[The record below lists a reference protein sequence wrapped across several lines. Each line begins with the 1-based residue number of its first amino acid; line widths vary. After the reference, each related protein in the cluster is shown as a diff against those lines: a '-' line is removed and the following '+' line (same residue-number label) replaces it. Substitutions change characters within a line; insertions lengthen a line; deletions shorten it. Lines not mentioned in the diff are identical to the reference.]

1 MDGPPEQGDEL
12 VDALDAMG
20 NVAGVVSRREVRQGN
35 LLHRSVLIAVVN
47 DSDELLVHR
56 RAAWK
61 DLWPDTW
68 DIAVG
73 GVVGAGEAWEAA
85 AARELAEETGVTAEL
100 GYLGEGEYADAD
112 VREIAR
118 VYHARTDGPFSFDDG
133 EIVEAAWVPIRQV
146 RQWLTDKAVCPD
158 SVALVLPRLDAP

>member
-1 MDGPPEQGDEL
+1 MDGSSDQGEEL
-12 VDALDAMG
+12 VDRLDEMG
-20 NVAGVVSRREVRQGN
+20 NVDGVVSRREVRAGN

-47 DSDELLVHR
+47 DADELLVHR
-56 RAAWK
+56 RASWK
-61 DLWPDTW
+61 DVWPDAW

-85 AARELAEETGVTAEL
+85 AARELVEETGVSAEL

-133 EIVEAAWVPIRQV
+133 EIVEAAWVPLRQV
-146 RQWLTDKAVCPD
+146 RDWLSDKPVCPD
-158 SVALVLPRLDAP
+158 SIALVLPRLDAP